1 MKKLKIWASTLLLV
15 MLIVMSAGCYVV
27 KGQRMSR
34 VKGTYELTRY
44 TRTDG
49 KTSEVTDY
57 IEEYGYRVYLVVTG
71 SSEGYYVY
79 QDEESTTPRYQT
91 VTLSYEYDQDNSKL
105 VEYVIYRIYNEDEQ
119 RFGVTKNAL
128 NFSRPS
134 IKWGEN
140 LAQDGIDMDWKRVS
154 AKTDLSYVES
164 QLGTLE
170 KYDPTVVS

>member
-1 MKKLKIWASTLLLV
+1 MRKLKILASTLLIV

-27 KGQRMSR
+27 KGQKMSR

-44 TRTDG
+44 TRTNG

-71 SSEGYYVY
+71 SGEGYYVY
-79 QDEESTTPRYQT
+79 QDQQSITPRYQT
-91 VTLSYEYDQDNSKL
+91 VTLSYEYNQDNSKL
-105 VEYVIYRIYNEDEQ
+105 VEYVIYRMYNAEEQ

-134 IKWGEN
+134 IKWSEN
-140 LAQDGIDMDWKRVS
+140 VAQDGIDMDWKRVS
-154 AKTDLSYVES
+154 AKTDLSYAEA
-164 QLGTLE
+164 QLGALE
-170 KYDPTVVS
+170 KYDPTMVS